1 MIPRENL
8 STGFPFEA
16 LPQDVIEV
24 AELTNGMVSALP
36 RTRIPNGA
44 FLLAKNAR
52 VESDGIRRRDGTSQ
66 YVAKFDSNPIIL
78 LVGTVNG
85 QGNARLIRVTPSGVQ
100 YSLAGSSFVAYTN
113 GSGVS
118 WTGIELRPSATT
130 FLNDIYLGGFQYL
143 LRLEDATKTVQK
155 VDEGPNGAKFL
166 TTFAER
172 VIAANIGG
180 ATSLI
185 AWSANGDPTDWTSI
199 SAGEENLILAPS
211 DTGDAITGLF
221 SMEGALVILR
231 RSSIWTATR
240 QPFAAQPF
248 RFDAAHSGL
257 GCDLPHSA
265 VRVPGGIIFADYRTR
280 GVYFYQLGGIPQR
293 ISQPIDD
300 QLFTGLE
307 EPEWIQGSFDW
318 RTLTYKLGIA
328 GSAKTFT
335 RIWNF
340 NMLNGPSWTYDDG
353 PASRSMGTH
362 IIDETGVFIDSLSGD
377 IDDLIGSID
386 SLSSVGF
393 DFTPLYGR
401 ADGEVL
407 KEDAEAD
414 TDYGGTAFELE
425 VVSPNFGSVSRRRTI
440 IDLMLTVSY
449 ERAGSVTLEHS
460 TDNSTWRNTK
470 TITLSGDRVA
480 MKKTSTTG
488 NDLYWRLKASSSDVR
503 IKAWWLRFGEKGL
516 QR

>member
-8 STGFPFEA
+8 STGFQFET

-44 FLLAKNAR
+44 FLVAKNAR

-66 YVAKFDSNPIIL
+66 YVAKFDSNPILL

-85 QGNARLIRVTPSGVQ
+85 QGNARLIRVTPNGVQ
-100 YSLAGSSFVAYTN
+100 YSLAGGSFLAYTN

-118 WTGIELRPSATT
+118 WSGIELRPSVTT
-130 FLNDIYLGGFQYL
+130 FLNDIYLGGFQSL
-143 LRLEDATKTVQK
+143 LRLEDSTKTVQ
-155 VDEGPNGAKFL
+155 VVADAPNGARFL

-180 ATSLI
+180 SSSLI
-185 AWSANGDPTDWTSI
+185 AWSANGAPTDWTSI

-231 RSSIWTATR
+231 RASIWAASR

-248 RFDAAHSGL
+248 RFDAVHSGI
-257 GCDLPHSA
+257 GCDLPYSA

-307 EPEWIQGSFDW
+307 EPSWVQGSFDW

-328 GSAKTFT
+328 GSSKTFT
-335 RIWNF
+335 RIWHF

-353 PASRSMGTH
+353 PSARSMGTH

-377 IDDLIGSID
+377 IDDLVGSID
-386 SLSSVGF
+386 SLSRVGY

-407 KEDAEAD
+407 AEDEEID
-414 TDYGGTAFELE
+414 WDFGGTAFEFE
-425 VVSPNFGSVSRRRTI
+425 AISPNVGSVSRRRTI
-440 IDLMLTVSY
+440 MDLMLTVDYVRS
-449 ERAGSVTLEHS
+449 GSITLEHS
-460 TDNSTWRNTK
+460 VDKSTWRNTK
-470 TITLSGDRVA
+470 TVVLSGDRVG
-480 MKKTSTTG
+480 MRKTSTTG
-488 NDLYWRLKASSSDVR
+488 NDLYWRIKATSSDV
-503 IKAWWLRFGEKGL
+503 KLMAWWLRFGEKSL